1 MKYEFGIINVNI
13 LFDDNGK
20 IVKIYGPDC
29 VNLPTNLL
37 HAIGKKLEEAMD
49 AYNMELE
56 EGNKEDYDNTLIC
69 K

>member
-29 VNLPTNLL
+29 VNLPINLL

-56 EGNKEDYDNTLIC
+56 ESNKEDYDNT
-69 K
+69 

>member
-29 VNLPTNLL
+29 VNLPINLL

-49 AYNMELE
+49 AYNIELE
-56 EGNKEDYDNTLIC
+56 DGNKKDYDNT
-69 K
+69 

>member
-49 AYNMELE
+49 AYNMGLE
-56 EGNKEDYDNTLIC
+56 EGNKEGCDNTLIW

>member
-1 MKYEFGIINVNI
+1 MKYGFGIINVKI

-20 IVKIYGPDC
+20 IVKICGPDC

-37 HAIGKKLEEAMD
+37 HAIGKKLEEAMN

-56 EGNKEDYDNTLIC
+56 EGNKEDYDNT
-69 K
+69 

>member
-20 IVKIYGPDC
+20 IVEIYGLDC

-37 HAIGKKLEEAMD
+37 HAIGEKLAEAMD

-56 EGNKEDYDNTLIC
+56 DGNKKDYDNT
-69 K
+69 

>member
-1 MKYEFGIINVNI
+1 MKYEFGIINVKI

-20 IVKIYGPDC
+20 IVEIYGPDC

-37 HAIGKKLEEAMD
+37 HAIGKKLEEAMN

-56 EGNKEDYDNTLIC
+56 EGNKEDYDNT
-69 K
+69 

>member
-1 MKYEFGIINVNI
+1 MKYEFGIINVKI

-20 IVKIYGPDC
+20 IVEIYGPDC
-29 VNLPTNLL
+29 VNLRTNLL

-56 EGNKEDYDNTLIC
+56 KGNKENYDNT
-69 K
+69 